1 MSKIISCADKQRCYA
16 WITIYEEVIK
26 ELGDRTKGDSAGD
39 VKVYEDCIKK
49 IFKKQ
54 GASGRVKCLVS
65 LLRMINKKDE

>member
-1 MSKIISCADKQRCYA
+1 MSKIISRADKQCFYA
-16 WITIYEEVIK
+16 WTTVYEEVIK